1 MGQYSY
7 LLHVRRDYLD
17 LTINNKIISEKE
29 VINELRE
36 QWRQLW
42 NKRRDDSLKAESIA
56 TQTYPSL
63 FVERGTVIH
72 ASRDFKPLSFKEIL
86 SLHQIDKY
94 GRYLPLT
101 PEIGGWGKFV
111 KTHINTQKKPLQ
123 KHKLIRHELKKER
136 TKSNKKKSGWLHK

>member
-29 VINELRE
+29 VVNELRE
-36 QWRQLW
+36 KWRQLW
-42 NKRRDDSLKAESIA
+42 NNRRDDSLKAESIA

-86 SLHQIDKY
+86 NSHQIDNY
-94 GRYLPLT
+94 GRYLQLT

-111 KTHINTQKKPLQ
+111 KTHIRTQKKPLR
-123 KHKLIRHELKKER
+123 KHNLIRHELKKEM
-136 TKSNKKKSGWLHK
+136 TKSNKKKSGWLRK